1 MLCVESMADDDDER
15 GGMATMVGWR
25 EERGS
30 QSRRQGLRSSD
41 GSVGGFRRMMRN
53 HSLIKTSEVALSNPH
68 AHESL

>member
-1 MLCVESMADDDDER
+1 
-15 GGMATMVGWR
+15 MVGWR

-53 HSLIKTSEVALSNPH
+53 HSLIKTSEVALSNPYPLR
-68 AHESL
+68 SL